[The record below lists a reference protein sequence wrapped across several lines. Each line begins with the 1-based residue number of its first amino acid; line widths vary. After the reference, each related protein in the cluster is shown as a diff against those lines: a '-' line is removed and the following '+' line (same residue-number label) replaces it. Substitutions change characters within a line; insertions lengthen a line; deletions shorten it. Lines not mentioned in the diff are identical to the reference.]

1 MEYILNYVFHSDE
14 VITIEEDPGNVT
26 EDKNKDNA
34 NKDESKVVLTPD
46 FVLGSLM
53 GISEIIQIK

>member
-14 VITIEEDPGNVT
+14 VITVEENPGNVT
-26 EDKNKDNA
+26 EDEDKDNA
-34 NKDESKVVLTPD
+34 NEDKSKVDLTPD